1 MNDLDWR
8 NLWDLA
14 VIEQEQRD
22 DRLERERVL
31 RDAGILPERAT
42 TRFAHTIGDWLVA
55 SGQRLGA
62 EPVRS
67 YAADPS

>member
-22 DRLERERVL
+22 DRLEHERVL
-31 RDAGILPERAT
+31 RDAGIAPAGTT
-42 TRFAHTIGDWLVA
+42 TRFAHTLGGWLVA
-55 SGQRLGA
+55 AGQRLGA
-62 EPVRS
+62 EPVRP
-67 YAADPS
+67 YAANPS